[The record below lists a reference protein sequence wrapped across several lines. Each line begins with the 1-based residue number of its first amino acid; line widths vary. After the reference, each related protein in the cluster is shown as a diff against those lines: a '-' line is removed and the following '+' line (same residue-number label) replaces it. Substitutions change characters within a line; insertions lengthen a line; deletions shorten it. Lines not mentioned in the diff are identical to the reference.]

1 MSSHT
6 LTPMEK
12 RIRQARRRL
21 FLQTLLNRL
30 VGCWV
35 VALALSL
42 GWFLLQPLVLP
53 DAKPLRW
60 YVLGGL
66 VGAGALAALVWAIR
80 SAPSRTSAALT
91 LDQRFELRER
101 VTTALSLAPHDLSS
115 PAGQAL
121 LADANRHMEKLDL
134 GSRFPLRLGRR
145 SLLIPAQALIIVLLA
160 LFYQPVL
167 SSSTAE
173 AGANGAKK
181 DPNKTDRKD
190 LINAQANNR
199 PPIRKPPERANK
211 SEALKELEAELE
223 KLYGDSSKTD
233 KQEKPEQVREK
244 VEQLTSAEE
253 RLKKL
258 EREQAEKF
266 QRLQEQLQKLS
277 GMDKDALKEDGPL
290 REFHDA
296 LSKGDVEKA
305 KEELD
310 KLQKKVKEKKLSD
323 KDAEQLKQQMKEM
336 TEKLERVAKNEEQQ
350 KKLQDLIKKAKE
362 EGRDAESLE
371 RELKRLHEEAEKSK
385 EMQNLA
391 KKLGDCKKCLEQ
403 NDFDGLADKL
413 GELSKDMQGMMDKL
427 DDLDDL
433 DEHLQNLKEMRK
445 RLCKEC
451 QGEGKERSD
460 EWTHKDDADWSP
472 FTNPA
477 SGRRKENPDAKTG
490 EGDEARQ
497 RGRFD
502 PRGRKTY
509 AGSIQGPAFTKKS
522 SVEMAG
528 EIQQAVQEAGE
539 AMEVQNLPK
548 AAQDMVREYFEKLGG
563 EKPKQDK

>member
-6 LTPMEK
+6 LTPMEQ

-30 VGCWV
+30 IGCWV
-35 VALALSL
+35 VALGLSL
-42 GWFLLQPLVLP
+42 AWFLLQPLLSS
-53 DAKPLRW
+53 DAPKPLRW

-66 VGAGALAALVWAIR
+66 LGAGALTAVLWAIR

-121 LADANRHMEKLDL
+121 LADANRHLEKLDL

-145 SLLIPAQALIIVLLA
+145 SWLIPAQAFIIVLLA

-173 AGANGAKK
+173 AGGGAGKK
-181 DPNKTDRKD
+181 DLNKGDLKD
-190 LINAQANNR
+190 LTNAQANNR
-199 PPIRKPPERANK
+199 PPIRKPPERTNK

-223 KLYGDSSKTD
+223 KLYGESNKSD
-233 KQEKPEQVREK
+233 QQQKPEEVRDK

-277 GMDKDALKEDGPL
+277 GMEKDSLKEDGPL
-290 REFHDA
+290 HDFSEA
-296 LSKGDVEKA
+296 LSKGEIDKA

-310 KLQKKVKEKKLSD
+310 KLQKKTKEKKLSE
-323 KDAEQLKQQMKEM
+323 KDAEQLKEQMKEM
-336 TEKLERVAKNEEQQ
+336 AEKLQRVAKNEEQQ
-350 KKLQDLIKKAKE
+350 KKLQDLIKKAKQ

-371 RELKRLHEEAEKSK
+371 RELKRLQEEAEKSK

-391 KKLGDCKKCLEQ
+391 KKLGDCKKCLKQ

-413 GELSKDMQGMMDKL
+413 GELSKDMQVMMDKL
-427 DDLDDL
+427 DELDDL

-445 RLCKEC
+445 RLCKQC
-451 QGEGKERSD
+451 EGKDRSNQWG
-460 EWTHKDDADWSP
+460 EKDDVDWSP
-472 FTNPA
+472 GTSPA

-490 EGDEARQ
+490 EGDDARQ

-563 EKPKQDK
+563 EKPKK